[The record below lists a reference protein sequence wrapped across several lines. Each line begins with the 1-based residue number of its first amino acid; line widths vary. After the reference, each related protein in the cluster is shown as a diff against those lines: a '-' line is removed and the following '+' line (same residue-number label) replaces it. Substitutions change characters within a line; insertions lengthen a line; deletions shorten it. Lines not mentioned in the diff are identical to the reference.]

1 MHRSHPGFFG
11 WWKHHHAQREAA
23 IAEQFG
29 CGPQGY
35 GRRGHHDERVVPPA
49 PPGFEV
55 PGPGGPGDPG
65 GRGFGGHGG
74 HGFGGPRGGPFQRP
88 GFGPGPDDFGAGL
101 GVRRPL
107 RFLAH
112 KLELEEDQVEKLATT
127 LDRLKTERAQA
138 EVDQRRRT
146 GSIADAFASPTLDV
160 AALAAASSEQIKS
173 AERLEAAVQRALG
186 EIHAMLDDEQRRK
199 LAYLLRTG
207 MLAI

>member
-1 MHRSHPGFFG
+1 MNHGHPGFFG
-11 WWKHHHAQREAA
+11 WWQQHHARREQAA
-23 IAEQFG
+23 HEHGGYG
-29 CGPQGY
+29 CGPHG
-35 GRRGHHDERVVPPA
+35 
-49 PPGFEV
+49 
-55 PGPGGPGDPG
+55 
-65 GRGFGGHGG
+65 GGH
-74 HGFGGPRGGPFQRP
+74 RGGPFQRP
-88 GFGPGPDDFGAGL
+88 GFGGGHDDFGAGL

-112 KLELEEDQVEKLATT
+112 KLELEEAQVEKLATT

-146 GSIADAFASPTLDV
+146 GSIADAFANPTLDV
-160 AALAAASSEQIKS
+160 AALSAASSEQVKS

-207 MLAI
+207 MLVI

>member
-23 IAEQFG
+23 IAEHFG
-29 CGPQGY
+29 CGPRGY
-35 GRRGHHDERVVPPA
+35 GRRGDHDDPVVPPA
-49 PPGFEV
+49 PPGVAV
-55 PGPGGPGDPG
+55 PGPGGPGADFG
-65 GRGFGGHGG
+65 MGGH
-74 HGFGGPRGGPFQRP
+74 RGGPFQRP
-88 GFGPGPDDFGAGL
+88 PFGGGHDDFGAGL

-112 KLELEEDQVEKLATT
+112 KLELEEEQVEKLATT

-146 GSIADAFASPTLDV
+146 GSIADAFAGSTLDL
-160 AALAAASSEQIKS
+160 AALAAASHEQLESTK
-173 AERLEAAVQRALG
+173 RLEAAVQRALG

-207 MLAI
+207 LLSI